1 MKKGKMLSL
10 WSAALVATVALA
22 LPACAGKTS
31 ARSGVTLHGA
41 LNCPYVSTGG
51 GKVYLQL
58 SIATPEIARPVRRP
72 MNLALVLDR
81 SGSMGAE
88 GKMEN
93 AKAAVRAL
101 ISQLRADDYVSIV
114 IYDDVVEVLRSSA
127 RVRDKAALRRL
138 IDEIY
143 PRGWTNLGGGLVEG
157 FRQVELHAR
166 EDFVNRVVLLSDGL
180 ANRGITSPRRLREIA
195 HEYRS
200 EAITLTTI
208 GVGWEFNEN
217 LMVGLSESGG
227 GNYYFIESA
236 RDLAS
241 VFRKEFDR
249 IAELVAANVVIELE
263 LNATVRV
270 TDVIGYE
277 YRAERDHCAIYLG
290 DLYGS
295 ESREITVELT
305 VPPGSGS
312 QELLTAAF
320 SRSSRSRLG
329 NPTYAAV
336 VEYTGESNE
345 IEEHRDMAVQA
356 DVDVAVSTR
365 LVDRAMDA
373 LDEGNEEGAAE
384 ALRDARRQL
393 AASPAAS
400 AGGEAVEEIKEQ
412 QVRLEEYEREL
423 EKGKDKAKKSIQYD
437 NYRTK
442 KQKK

>member
-1 MKKGKMLSL
+1 MKKGRMLSL
-10 WSAALVATVALA
+10 WVAALAATVALA
-22 LPACAGKTS
+22 MPACAGKTS
-31 ARSGVTLHGA
+31 AKSGVTLYGA
-41 LNCPYVSTGG
+41 LNCPYVSTEGG
-51 GKVYLQL
+51 RVYLQL
-58 SIATPEIARPVRRP
+58 SVAAPEITRPERRP
-72 MNLALVLDR
+72 MNLAVVLDR

-101 ISQLRADDYVSIV
+101 INQLRPEDYVSIV
-114 IYDDVVEVLRSSA
+114 IYDDVVEVLRNSA

-138 IDEIY
+138 VDEIY
-143 PRGWTNLGGGLVEG
+143 PRGWTNLGGGMIEG
-157 FRQVELHAR
+157 FRQAEMNAR
-166 EDFVNRVVLLSDGL
+166 EGFVNRVVLLSDGL

-195 HEYRS
+195 RDYRS

-227 GNYYFIESA
+227 GNYYFLESP

-241 VFRKEFDR
+241 VFQKEFDL
-249 IAELVAANVVIELE
+249 ITELVAANVVIELE

-277 YRAERDHCAIYLG
+277 YSAEKDRCAIHVG

-305 VPPGSGS
+305 VPPGRGS
-312 QELLTAAF
+312 RKLLTAAF

-336 VEYTGESNE
+336 VEYTVESEE

-356 DVDVAVSTR
+356 DADVAVSTR

-373 LDEGNEEGAAE
+373 LDEGKEEEAAE
-384 ALRDARRQL
+384 ALRDARKQL
-393 AASPAAS
+393 GASPAAS
-400 AGGEAVEEIKEQ
+400 VAGAAGEEIKEQ
-412 QVRLEEYEREL
+412 QGRLEEYEREL
-423 EKGKDKAKKSIQYD
+423 KKGKDKAKKSIQYD

-442 KQKK
+442 KKK

>member
-1 MKKGKMLSL
+1 MNRGKMLSL
-10 WSAALVATVALA
+10 WSAALALTVALA
-22 LPACAGKTS
+22 LPACAGRTS
-31 ARSGVTLHGA
+31 ARSGVSLHGA

-58 SIATPEIARPVRRP
+58 SIVTPEVARPERRP

-81 SGSMGAE
+81 SGSMAAE

-101 ISQLRADDYVSIV
+101 IDQLRPDDYVSIV
-114 IYDDVVEVLRSSA
+114 IYDDVVDVVRRSA
-127 RVRDKAALRRL
+127 RVRDKASLRRL
-138 IDEIY
+138 VDEIT

-157 FRQVELHAR
+157 FHQVETHAR

-180 ANRGITSPRRLREIA
+180 ANRGITNLRRLKEIA
-195 HEYRS
+195 RGCRS
-200 EAITLTTI
+200 EGITLTTI

-227 GNYYFIESA
+227 GNYYFIESP

-249 IAELVAANVVIELE
+249 LVELVAANVVVELSLE
-263 LNATVRV
+263 ATVRV
-270 TDVIGYE
+270 SDVIGYE
-277 YRAERDHCAIYLG
+277 YGAERDRCAIYLG

-295 ESREITVELT
+295 ESREVTVELT

-312 QELLTAAF
+312 RKLLTAAF
-320 SRSSRSRLG
+320 SRTSGARLG
-329 NPTYAAV
+329 NATYAAV
-336 VEYTGESNE
+336 IEYTAEDEE
-345 IEEHRDMAVQA
+345 IEEHRDLAVQA
-356 DVDVAVSTR
+356 DVDVAMSTR
-365 LVDRAMDA
+365 LVDRAMVA
-373 LDEGNEEGAAE
+373 LDEGREGEAAE

-393 AASPAAS
+393 AASPAVS
-400 AGGEAVEEIKEQ
+400 AGGEAAEEINEQ
-412 QVRLEEYEREL
+412 QIRLEKYEKELKEDRE
-423 EKGKDKAKKSIQYD
+423 KAKKAIQYD